1 MMSKY
6 SQHKNESG
14 VKDNYI
20 SHTDWSS
27 FENIFFNILDLVNW
41 SLLDLLGSINLFLQ
55 TAWNEHSN

>member
-14 VKDNYI
+14 VKDYHI

-55 TAWNEHSN
+55 TAWKEHSN